1 MFVQTTPSSAHT
13 AAGFFLLGCGS
24 VNGKCCQRADRCP
37 ARDTSTTSFSSRSSP
52 SLSSSLSGLH
62 QLRFAGRHQRHNR
75 RPFRYVFR
83 PLRLRSGSLSVAV
96 VVRFGVKVQP
106 RLWTAYLSLR
116 FSTHSAQVFVT
127 DSELWPGECVS
138 SLCALQCAHCVFV
151 TVHFQLPF
159 AGPRLGDDE
168 CCARVYVRVRVC
180 VLCSVCV
187 SHVAWTLSGKCSFSY
202 LAAPHTQPPHKD
214 LCLRFCCAISQVPG
228 RSSRAHAL
236 AD

>member
-37 ARDTSTTSFSSRSSP
+37 ARDTSTTSFASRSSP

-83 PLRLRSGSLSVAV
+83 PLRLRSGLLSVAV

-127 DSELWPGECVS
+127 ASELWPGECVS
-138 SLCALQCAHCVFV
+138 SLCALQC
-151 TVHFQLPF
+151 VHTAFLSLSTFSCHLQ
-159 AGPRLGDDE
+159 GLGLATTSAVPV
-168 CCARVYVRVRVC
+168 CMCVC
-180 VLCSVCV
+180 VCAGACLCVV
-187 SHVAWTLSGKCSFSY
+187 
-202 LAAPHTQPPHKD
+202 
-214 LCLRFCCAISQVPG
+214 
-228 RSSRAHAL
+228 
-236 AD
+236 

>member
-1 MFVQTTPSSAHT
+1 MFFA
-13 AAGFFLLGCGS
+13 LCGCG
-24 VNGKCCQRADRCP
+24 
-37 ARDTSTTSFSSRSSP
+37 
-52 SLSSSLSGLH
+52 L
-62 QLRFAGRHQRHNR
+62 
-75 RPFRYVFR
+75 
-83 PLRLRSGSLSVAV
+83 LSVAL

-138 SLCALQCAHCVFV
+138 SLCSLCSVSTLRFCHCPLSVAICRASTWRRRVPSARVNVSVSVCGCVFV
-151 TVHFQLPF
+151 
-159 AGPRLGDDE
+159 
-168 CCARVYVRVRVC
+168 CCV
-180 VLCSVCV
+180 VCV

>member
-1 MFVQTTPSSAHT
+1 MSGRRAMFVQTTPSSAHT

-37 ARDTSTTSFSSRSSP
+37 ARDTSTTSLSSRSSP

-83 PLRLRSGSLSVAV
+83 PLRLRLLSVAL
-96 VVRFGVKVQP
+96 VVRFGVKVQQ

-116 FSTHSAQVFVT
+116 FSTHSAQVFV
-127 DSELWPGECVS
+127 S
-138 SLCALQCAHCVFV
+138 SLCSLCSVSTLRFCHCPLSVAICRASTWRRRV
-151 TVHFQLPF
+151 PS
-159 AGPRLGDDE
+159 
-168 CCARVYVRVRVC
+168 ARVYVRVSVC
-180 VLCSVCV
+180 GCVFVCCVVCV